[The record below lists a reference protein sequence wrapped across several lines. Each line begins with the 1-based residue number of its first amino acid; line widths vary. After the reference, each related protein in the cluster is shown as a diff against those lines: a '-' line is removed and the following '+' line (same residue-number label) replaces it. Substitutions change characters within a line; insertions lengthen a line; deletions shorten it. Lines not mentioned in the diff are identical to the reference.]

1 VSGPARPRVVVSE
14 FMDPGAVA
22 RLAAAAEVVAD
33 PTLVAD
39 RPRLLAAVADAD
51 AVVVRDRT
59 RVDAELLAAAPRL
72 RVVGRLGVGTD
83 NIDLDGCAARGV
95 AVRLATG
102 ANAVS
107 VAEHV
112 IGALLV
118 LSRPA
123 FGATP
128 RLVAG
133 EWPRTELIGR
143 ELSGRRLGLFGFGA
157 TAREVARRAAALGMG
172 IVASDPMV
180 ADGGPGV
187 EMMPLETMLAVS
199 DAVSV
204 HAPLLPSTR
213 GMIGRDALARLP
225 EGALLVDT
233 SRGGVVDHDAVVA
246 ALRSGRLAGAALDVF
261 PDEPLTPALSAR
273 YEGVPGLLLTPH
285 LAGVTSESNVRVSDV
300 VATAVLEAL
309 VGGAAGG
316 GTA

>member
-1 VSGPARPRVVVSE
+1 MTGAARPRVVVSE
-14 FMDPGAVA
+14 FMDPAAVA
-22 RLAAAAEVVAD
+22 RLAAAADVVAD
-33 PTLVAD
+33 PTLVGD
-39 RPRLLAAVADAD
+39 RARLLASVAGADAL
-51 AVVVRDRT
+51 VVRDRT
-59 RVDAELLAAAPRL
+59 RVDVELLAAAPRL
-72 RVVGRLGVGTD
+72 RAVGRLGVGTD
-83 NIDLDGCAARGV
+83 NIDLEACAARGV

-123 FGATP
+123 FGATS

-143 ELSGRRLGLFGFGA
+143 ELSGRRLGLVGLGA
-157 TAREVARRAAALGMG
+157 TAREVARRAAALGMH
-172 IVASDPMV
+172 VAASDPV
-180 ADGGPGV
+180 VTDGGDV
-187 EMMPLETMLAVS
+187 ALMELDELLAAS
-199 DAVSV
+199 DALSV

-213 GMIGRDALARLP
+213 GLIGADALARLP

-233 SRGGVVDHDAVVA
+233 SRGGVVDHDAAVA

-273 YEGVPGLLLTPH
+273 YDGVPGLVLTPH
-285 LAGVTSESNVRVSDV
+285 LAGVTVESNVRVSDV
-300 VATAVLEAL
+300 VATAVLEVLDRTSAP
-309 VGGAAGG
+309 GDGAA
-316 GTA
+316 

>member
-1 VSGPARPRVVVSE
+1 MTASGRPRVVISE
-14 FMDPGAVA
+14 FMDPAAVA
-22 RLAAAAEVVAD
+22 RLAEGSDVHEDA
-33 PTLVAD
+33 TLVGD
-39 RPRLLAAVADAD
+39 RPRLLAAVADAE
-51 AVVVRDRT
+51 ALVVRDRT
-59 RVDAELLAAAPRL
+59 RVDAELLAAAPDL

-83 NIDLDGCAARGV
+83 NLDLEALAARGV

-123 FGATP
+123 FGATA

-143 ELSGRRLGLFGFGA
+143 EVSGRTLGLVGFGA
-157 TAREVARRAAALGMG
+157 TAREVARRAAALGMT

-180 ADGGPGV
+180 PDGGPGV
-187 EMMPLETMLAVS
+187 TMLDLDALLAAS
-199 DAVSV
+199 DAISV
-204 HAPLLPSTR
+204 HAPLLPATR
-213 GMIGRDALARLP
+213 GLIGADALARLP

-246 ALRSGRLAGAALDVF
+246 ALRSGHLGGAALDVF
-261 PDEPLTPALSAR
+261 PEEPLTPDLTGR
-273 YEGVPGLLLTPH
+273 YADVPGLVLTPH
-285 LAGVTSESNVRVSDV
+285 LAGVTRESNVRVSGV
-300 VATAVLEAL
+300 VAEAVLEAL
-309 VGGAAGG
+309 AGDA
-316 GTA
+316 TA